1 MASLWLLSRMGLN
14 GALGAALRTP
24 WDDNM
29 KQTDQQAAFDY
40 HEFPTPGKISV
51 VASKPL
57 VTQRDLALAY
67 TPGVASVCEA
77 IAEDPLNAYRF
88 TSRGNLVGVISNGTA
103 VLGLGNIGALASK
116 PVMEGK
122 GVLFKKFAGVDVFD
136 IEINETD
143 PDKLVDIIAGLEP
156 TFGGINLE
164 DIKAPECFIVERK
177 LRERMKI
184 PVFHDDQHGTAITV
198 SAALINGLKVVG
210 KSISE
215 VKVVTSGAGAAAL
228 ACLDLL
234 VDLGLPVA
242 NIWVTDIEGVAYR
255 GRKTLMDPDKARF
268 AQDTPARTLAE
279 VIEGADVF
287 LGLSVGGILSAPM
300 LKSMAAR
307 PLILALA
314 NPTPEIFP
322 ELAHATRDDVVIAT
336 GRSDYPNQVNNVLC
350 FPYIFR
356 GALDV
361 GATTITRE
369 MEIAAVHA
377 IAGLAEEEQNEVVA
391 AAYGTYGVAFGP
403 QYLIPKP
410 FDPRLIVRI
419 APAVAKAAMEGGV
432 ATRPLPDL
440 DAYVEQLQQFVYHSG
455 AFMKPLFSNARQ
467 FVRDGGKAR
476 IVFTEGEDE
485 RVLRAVQVVVDEKL
499 ARPILV
505 GRPEVLLARIEKFGL
520 RLRLGQD
527 VEVTNPENDER
538 FSQYW
543 TTYWELMCRDGIT
556 KEMARV
562 EMRRRLTL
570 IGAMMVRLGDADGM
584 VCGTVG
590 AYHDHL
596 RFVDQVIG
604 KKRGARTYAAMNILL
619 LDQRTVALVDTHIND
634 DPTAE
639 QIAEFTIA
647 AAKQMEWLKLA
658 PKAALLSR
666 SNFGSGS
673 AASGA
678 KMRRALELV
687 KEEAPE
693 LEVDGE
699 MHGDC
704 ALDEALRLRI
714 LPNSPLKGAA
724 NLLVCPN
731 VDAGNIAYNLL
742 KTGAGGNVAVGPFL
756 LGVNAPVNILTS
768 SSTVRRIVNMA
779 ALTVLQA
786 NLA

>member
-1 MASLWLLSRMGLN
+1 MNKTDRQ
-14 GALGAALRTP
+14 AALE
-24 WDDNM
+24 
-29 KQTDQQAAFDY
+29 Y

-51 VASKPL
+51 TASKPL

-67 TPGVASVCEA
+67 TPGVAVACEEIVDNPQNSFRYTA
-77 IAEDPLNAYRF
+77 
-88 TSRGNLVGVISNGTA
+88 RGNLVGVITNGTA

-122 GVLFKKFAGVDVFD
+122 AVLFKKFAGIDVFD
-136 IEINETD
+136 IEVTESD
-143 PDKLVDIIAGLEP
+143 PDKLVDIIASLEA

-164 DIKAPECFIVERK
+164 DIKAPDCFTVERK

-198 SAALINGLKVVG
+198 SAAFMNGLKVIG
-210 KSISE
+210 KDITK

-228 ACLDLL
+228 ACLDLM
-234 VDLGLPVA
+234 VDLGLPLK
-242 NIWVTDIEGVAYR
+242 NIWVTDIDGVVYQ
-255 GRKTLMDPDKARF
+255 GRTTLMDPDKERF
-268 AQDTPARTLAE
+268 AQDTSARSLSD

-287 LGLSVGGILSAPM
+287 LGLSAGGV
-300 LKSMAAR
+300 LKPEMVKKMADK

-322 ELAHATRDDVVIAT
+322 EVALEARPDAVLAT
-336 GRSDYPNQVNNVLC
+336 GRSDFPNQVNNVLC

-361 GATTITRE
+361 GATTITRN

-377 IAGLAEEEQNEVVA
+377 IAKLAEEELNDSVA
-391 AAYGTYGVAFGP
+391 AAYGAYDLRFGP
-403 QYLIPKP
+403 KYLIPKP
-410 FDPRLIVRI
+410 FDSRLIVRI
-419 APAVAKAAMEGGV
+419 APAVAKAAMEDGV
-432 ATRPLPDL
+432 ATRPID
-440 DAYVEQLQQFVYHSG
+440 DFSAYTNELQQFVYHSG
-455 AFMKPLFSNARQ
+455 AFMKPIFAAAKQ
-467 FVRDGGKAR
+467 FVRDGGKSR
-476 IVFTEGEDE
+476 IVFAEGEEE
-485 RVLRAVQVVVDEKL
+485 RVLRAVQVIVDEKL
-499 ARPILV
+499 ARPILI

-520 RLRLGQD
+520 RLKLGED
-527 VEVTNPENDER
+527 VEVTNPEYDER
-538 FSQYW
+538 FHQYW
-543 TTYWELMCRDGIT
+543 TTYWELRCRDGIS

-596 RFVDQVIG
+596 RFVDEVIG
-604 KKRGARTYAAMNILL
+604 KQRNANTYAAMNILL
-619 LDQRTVALVDTHIND
+619 LDKRTVAIVDTHVND
-634 DPTAE
+634 NPNAE
-639 QIAEFTIA
+639 QIAEFTLA
-647 AAKQMEWLKLA
+647 AARQMEWLNLQ
-658 PKAALLSR
+658 PKVALLSR

-673 AASGA
+673 SASGT
-678 KMRRALELV
+678 KMREVLNLVTEKNPDLEI
-687 KEEAPE
+687 
-693 LEVDGE
+693 DGE

-714 LPNSPLKGAA
+714 LPHSKLKGAA

-731 VDAGNIAYNLL
+731 VDSGNIAYNLL
-742 KTGAGGNVAVGPFL
+742 KTGAGSNVAVGPFL
-756 LGVNAPVNILTS
+756 LGVNAPVNVLTS
-768 SSTVRRIVNMA
+768 SSTVRRIINMA

-786 NLA
+786 NRD

>member
-1 MASLWLLSRMGLN
+1 
-14 GALGAALRTP
+14 
-24 WDDNM
+24 M
-29 KQTDQQAAFDY
+29 KQTDNQAAFDY

-57 VTQRDLALAY
+57 ATQRDLALAY

-77 IAEDPLNAYRF
+77 IADDPQQAYRF
-88 TSRGNLVGVISNGTA
+88 TARGNLVGVISNGTA

-143 PDKLVDIIAGLEP
+143 PDKLVEIIAGLEP

-198 SAALINGLKVVG
+198 SAAFINGLKVVG

-234 VDLGLPVA
+234 VDLGLPVD
-242 NIWVTDIEGVAYR
+242 NIWATDIEGVVYR
-255 GRKTLMDPDKARF
+255 GRKALMDPDKARF
-268 AQDTPARTLAE
+268 AQETTARTLAD

-287 LGLSVGGILSAPM
+287 LGLSVGGILSAEM
-300 LKSMAAR
+300 LKKMAAR

-377 IAGLAEEEQNEVVA
+377 IAGLAEEEQNDVVA
-391 AAYGTYGVAFGP
+391 AAYGSYDVSFGP

-419 APAVAKAAMEGGV
+419 APAVARAAMEGGV

-527 VEVTNPENDER
+527 VEVTNPEYDER
-538 FSQYW
+538 FTQYW
-543 TTYWELMCRDGIT
+543 STYWELMCRDGIT

-604 KKRGARTYAAMNILL
+604 KKHGARTYAAMNILL

-647 AAKQMEWLKLA
+647 AAKQMDWLNLT

-666 SNFGSGS
+666 SSFGSGS

-687 KEEAPE
+687 REQAPE

-704 ALDEALRLRI
+704 ALDEALRARI

-731 VDAGNIAYNLL
+731 VDSGNIAYNLL
-742 KTGAGGNVAVGPFL
+742 KTGAGSNVAVGPFL

-768 SSTVRRIVNMA
+768 SSTVRRIVNMT

-786 NLA
+786 NLV

>member
-1 MASLWLLSRMGLN
+1 
-14 GALGAALRTP
+14 
-24 WDDNM
+24 M
-29 KQTDQQAAFDY
+29 KQTETQQQAAYDY
-40 HEFPTPGKISV
+40 HEFPTPGKVSV

-77 IAEDPLNAYRF
+77 IAADPLQARRF
-88 TSRGNLVGVISNGTA
+88 TSRGNLVGVITNGTA

-122 GVLFKKFAGVDVFD
+122 AVLFKKFAGIDVFD

-164 DIKAPECFIVERK
+164 DIKAPECFTVERK

-198 SAALINGLKVVG
+198 AAAFINGLKVVG
-210 KSISE
+210 KSIKE

-242 NIWVTDIEGVAYR
+242 NIWATDIEGVVYR
-255 GRKTLMDPDKARF
+255 GRTTLMDPAKERF
-268 AQDTPARTLAE
+268 AQETDARTLAD
-279 VIEGADVF
+279 VIGGADVF
-287 LGLSVGGILSAPM
+287 LGLSVGGILSADM
-300 LKSMAAR
+300 LKAMAAR

-336 GRSDYPNQVNNVLC
+336 GRSDFPNQVNNVLC

-377 IAGLAEEEQNEVVA
+377 IAGLAQEEQNDIVA
-391 AAYGTYGVAFGP
+391 AAYGGDEVSFGP

-419 APAVAKAAMEGGV
+419 APAVAKAAIEGGV
-432 ATRPLPDL
+432 ATRPLEDL

-455 AFMKPLFSNARQ
+455 AFMKPLFATARQ

-485 RVLRAVQVVVDEKL
+485 RVLRAVQVIVDEKL

-505 GRPEVLLARIEKFGL
+505 GRPEVLLARIERFGL

-527 VEVTNPENDER
+527 VEVTNPEYDER
-538 FSQYW
+538 FPQYW
-543 TTYWELMCRDGIT
+543 TTYWELRCRDGIS

-584 VCGTVG
+584 ICGTVG
-590 AYHDHL
+590 EYHNHL
-596 RFVDQVIG
+596 RFVDEVIG
-604 KKRGARTYAAMNILL
+604 RKPDASTYAAMNILL
-619 LDQRTVALVDTHIND
+619 LNQRTVALVDTHVND
-634 DPTAE
+634 NPDAE

-647 AAKQMEWLKLA
+647 AARQMEWLNLT

-673 AASGA
+673 AASGV
-678 KMRRALELV
+678 KMRQALEIIRAQAPDI
-687 KEEAPE
+687 EA
-693 LEVDGE
+693 DGE

-704 ALDEALRLRI
+704 ALDEGLRARL
-714 LPNSPLKGAA
+714 LPMSPLKGAA

-742 KTGAGGNVAVGPFL
+742 KTEAGSNVAVGPFL

-768 SSTVRRIVNMA
+768 SATVRRIVNMT
-779 ALTVLQA
+779 ALTVIEA
-786 NLA
+786 NRNVAA

>member
-1 MASLWLLSRMGLN
+1 MNNPSDRQ
-14 GALGAALRTP
+14 AAL
-24 WDDNM
+24 
-29 KQTDQQAAFDY
+29 DY

-57 VTQRDLALAY
+57 VNQRDLALAY
-67 TPGVASVCEA
+67 SPGVAAACEEIVA
-77 IAEDPLNAYRF
+77 DPSNVYRY
-88 TSRGNLVGVISNGTA
+88 TARGNLVGVITNGTA

-122 GVLFKKFAGVDVFD
+122 AVLFKKFAGLDVFD

-143 PDKLVDIIAGLEP
+143 PDKLVEIIAGLEA

-164 DIKAPECFIVERK
+164 DIKAPECFTVERK

-198 SAALINGLKVVG
+198 SAAFINGLKVVG
-210 KSISE
+210 KDIKQ

-228 ACLDLL
+228 ACLDLM
-234 VDLGLPVA
+234 VDLGLPLE
-242 NIWVTDIEGVAYR
+242 NIWVTDIEGVVYE
-255 GRKTLMDPDKARF
+255 GRTTLMDPDKARF
-268 AQDTPARTLAE
+268 AQKTDARKLAE
-279 VIEGADVF
+279 VIGGADVF
-287 LGLSVGGILSAPM
+287 LGLSAGGV
-300 LKSMAAR
+300 LKPEMVAAMGPR

-314 NPTPEIFP
+314 NPTPEILP
-322 ELAHATRDDVVIAT
+322 EVAHGVRDDVVMAT

-369 MEIAAVHA
+369 MEMAAVHA
-377 IAGLAEEEQNEVVA
+377 IADLAEEEQNEVVA
-391 AAYGTYGVAFGP
+391 AAYGTYDISFGP
-403 QYLIPKP
+403 EYLIPKP

-432 ATRPLPDL
+432 ATRPLADL
-440 DAYVEQLQQFVYHSG
+440 EAYEEQLQQFVYHSG
-455 AFMKPLFSNARQ
+455 AFMKPLFSAAKRI
-467 FVRDGGKAR
+467 VRSGGKAR

-485 RVLRAVQVVVDEKL
+485 RVLRAVQVIVDEGL

-505 GRPEVLLARIEKFGL
+505 GRPAVLLSRIEKFGL
-520 RLRLGQD
+520 RLRLGED
-527 VEVTNPENDER
+527 VEVTNPEYDER
-538 FSQYW
+538 FHQYW
-543 TTYWELMCRDGIT
+543 TTYWELMSRRGIT

-570 IGAMMVRLGDADGM
+570 IGAMMVHLGDADGM

-596 RFVDQVIG
+596 RFVDEVIG
-604 KKRGARTYAAMNILL
+604 RSPGHNVYAAMNILL
-619 LDQRTVALVDTHIND
+619 LDERTVVLVDTHVND

-639 QIAEFTIA
+639 QIAEFTIMA
-647 AAKQMEWLKLA
+647 AQEMARMNLA
-658 PKAALLSR
+658 PKVALLSR

-673 AASGA
+673 SASGE

-687 KEEAPE
+687 RESAPE
-693 LEVDGE
+693 LEIDGE

-704 ALDEALRLRI
+704 ALDEALRMRI
-714 LPNSPLKGAA
+714 LPSSTLKGEA

-731 VDAGNIAYNLL
+731 VDSGNIAYNLL
-742 KTGAGGNVAVGPFL
+742 KTAAGGNVAVGPFL
-756 LGVNAPVNILTS
+756 LGANAPVHILTN
-768 SSTVRRIVNMA
+768 SSTVRRIINMTA
-779 ALTVLQA
+779 MTVLDA
-786 NLA
+786 NRVEGA

>member
-1 MASLWLLSRMGLN
+1 
-14 GALGAALRTP
+14 
-24 WDDNM
+24 M
-29 KQTDQQAAFDY
+29 KQTETQQQAAYDY

-77 IAEDPLNAYRF
+77 IAADPLQARRF
-88 TSRGNLVGVISNGTA
+88 TSRGNLVGVITNGTA

-122 GVLFKKFAGVDVFD
+122 AVLFKKFAGIDVFD

-164 DIKAPECFIVERK
+164 DIKAPECFTVERK

-198 SAALINGLKVVG
+198 AAAFINGLKVVG

-242 NIWVTDIEGVAYR
+242 NIWATDIEGVVYR
-255 GRKTLMDPDKARF
+255 GRTTLMDPAKERF
-268 AQDTPARTLAE
+268 AQPTDARTLAD
-279 VIEGADVF
+279 VIGGADVF
-287 LGLSVGGILSAPM
+287 LGLSVGGILSADM
-300 LKSMAAR
+300 LKAMAAR

-336 GRSDYPNQVNNVLC
+336 GRSDFPNQVNNVLC

-377 IAGLAEEEQNEVVA
+377 IAGLAEEEQNDVVA
-391 AAYGTYGVAFGP
+391 AAYGGDEVSFGP

-419 APAVAKAAMEGGV
+419 APAVAKAAIEGGV
-432 ATRPLPDL
+432 ATRPLEDL

-455 AFMKPLFSNARQ
+455 AFMKPLFATARQ
-467 FVRDGGKAR
+467 LVRDGGKAR

-485 RVLRAVQVVVDEKL
+485 RVLRAVQVIVDEKL

-505 GRPEVLLARIEKFGL
+505 GRPEVLLARIERFGL

-527 VEVTNPENDER
+527 VEVTNPEYDER
-538 FSQYW
+538 FPQYW
-543 TTYWELMCRDGIT
+543 TTYWELRCRDGIS

-584 VCGTVG
+584 ICGTVG
-590 AYHDHL
+590 EYHNHL
-596 RFVDQVIG
+596 RFVDEVIG
-604 KKRGARTYAAMNILL
+604 RKPDASTYAAMNILL
-619 LDQRTVALVDTHIND
+619 LNQRTVALVDTHVND
-634 DPTAE
+634 NPDAE

-647 AAKQMEWLKLA
+647 AARQMEWLNLT

-673 AASGA
+673 AASGV
-678 KMRRALELV
+678 KMRQALEIIRAQAPDI
-687 KEEAPE
+687 EA
-693 LEVDGE
+693 DGE

-704 ALDEALRLRI
+704 ALDEGLRARL
-714 LPNSPLKGAA
+714 LPMSPLKGAA

-742 KTGAGGNVAVGPFL
+742 KTEAGSNVAVGPFL

-768 SSTVRRIVNMA
+768 SATVRRIVNMT
-779 ALTVLQA
+779 ALTVIEA
-786 NLA
+786 NRNVAA

>member
-1 MASLWLLSRMGLN
+1 
-14 GALGAALRTP
+14 
-24 WDDNM
+24 M
-29 KQTDQQAAFDY
+29 KQTETQQQAAYDY
-40 HEFPTPGKISV
+40 HEFPTPGKVSV

-77 IAEDPLNAYRF
+77 IAADPLQARRF
-88 TSRGNLVGVISNGTA
+88 TSRGNLVGVITNGTA

-122 GVLFKKFAGVDVFD
+122 AVLFKKFAGIDVFD

-164 DIKAPECFIVERK
+164 DIKAPECFTVERK

-198 SAALINGLKVVG
+198 AAAFINGLKVVG
-210 KSISE
+210 KSITA

-234 VDLGLPVA
+234 VDLGLPVE
-242 NIWVTDIEGVAYR
+242 NIWATDIEGVVYR
-255 GRKTLMDPDKARF
+255 GRTTLMDPAKERF
-268 AQDTPARTLAE
+268 AQPTDARTLAE
-279 VIEGADVF
+279 VIGGADVF
-287 LGLSVGGILSAPM
+287 LGLSVGGILSADM
-300 LKSMAAR
+300 LKAMAAR

-336 GRSDYPNQVNNVLC
+336 GRSDFPNQVNNVLC

-377 IAGLAEEEQNEVVA
+377 IAGLAEEEQNDVVA
-391 AAYGTYGVAFGP
+391 AAYGGDEVSFGP

-419 APAVAKAAMEGGV
+419 APAVAKAAIEGGV
-432 ATRPLPDL
+432 ATRPLEDL

-455 AFMKPLFSNARQ
+455 AFMKPLFAAARQ
-467 FVRDGGKAR
+467 LVRDGDKAR

-485 RVLRAVQVVVDEKL
+485 RVLRAVQVIVDEKL

-505 GRPEVLLARIEKFGL
+505 GRPEVLLARIERFGL

-527 VEVTNPENDER
+527 VEVTNPEYDER
-538 FSQYW
+538 FPQYW
-543 TTYWELMCRDGIT
+543 TTYWELRCRDGIS

-584 VCGTVG
+584 ICGTVG
-590 AYHDHL
+590 EYHNHL
-596 RFVDQVIG
+596 RFVDEVIG
-604 KKRGARTYAAMNILL
+604 RKPDASTYAAMNILL
-619 LDQRTVALVDTHIND
+619 LNQRTVALVDTHVND
-634 DPTAE
+634 NPDAE

-647 AAKQMEWLKLA
+647 AARQMEWLNLT

-673 AASGA
+673 AASGV
-678 KMRRALELV
+678 KMRQALEIIRAQAPDI
-687 KEEAPE
+687 EA
-693 LEVDGE
+693 DGE

-704 ALDEALRLRI
+704 ALDEGLRARL
-714 LPNSPLKGAA
+714 LPMSPLKGAA

-742 KTGAGGNVAVGPFL
+742 KTEAGSNVAVGPFL

-768 SSTVRRIVNMA
+768 SATVRRIVNMT
-779 ALTVLQA
+779 ALTVIEA
-786 NLA
+786 NRNVAA

>member
-14 GALGAALRTP
+14 DAPGAALRTH
-24 WDDNM
+24 WDKSM

-77 IAEDPLNAYRF
+77 IAEDPLQAYRF

-210 KSISE
+210 KAISE

-255 GRKTLMDPDKARF
+255 GRKALMDPDKARF
-268 AQDTPARTLAE
+268 AQDTSARTLAD
-279 VIEGADVF
+279 VIDGADVF
-287 LGLSVGGILSAPM
+287 LGLSVGGILTAEM
-300 LKSMAAR
+300 LKTMAAR

-322 ELAHATRDDVVIAT
+322 ELAHATREDVVIAT

-403 QYLIPKP
+403 HYLIPKP

-440 DAYVEQLQQFVYHSG
+440 QAYVEQLQQFVYHSG

-485 RVLRAVQVVVDEKL
+485 RVLRAVQVVIDEKL

-647 AAKQMEWLKLA
+647 AAKQMEWLKLT

-687 KEEAPE
+687 KEQAPD

>member
-1 MASLWLLSRMGLN
+1 
-14 GALGAALRTP
+14 
-24 WDDNM
+24 M
-29 KQTDQQAAFDY
+29 KQTETQQQAAYDY
-40 HEFPTPGKISV
+40 HEFPTPGKVSV

-77 IAEDPLNAYRF
+77 IAADPLQARRF
-88 TSRGNLVGVISNGTA
+88 TSRGNLVGVITNGTA

-122 GVLFKKFAGVDVFD
+122 AVLFKKFAGIDVFD

-164 DIKAPECFIVERK
+164 DIKAPECFTVERK

-198 SAALINGLKVVG
+198 AAAFINGLKVVG

-242 NIWVTDIEGVAYR
+242 NIWATDIEGVVYR
-255 GRKTLMDPDKARF
+255 GRTTLMDPAKERF
-268 AQDTPARTLAE
+268 AQATDARTLAE
-279 VIEGADVF
+279 VIGGADVF
-287 LGLSVGGILSAPM
+287 LGLSVGGILSADM
-300 LKSMAAR
+300 LKAMAAR

-336 GRSDYPNQVNNVLC
+336 GRSDFPNQVNNVLC

-377 IAGLAEEEQNEVVA
+377 IAGLAEEEQNDVVA
-391 AAYGTYGVAFGP
+391 AAYGGDEVSFGP

-419 APAVAKAAMEGGV
+419 APAVAKAAIEGGV
-432 ATRPLPDL
+432 ATRPLEDL

-455 AFMKPLFSNARQ
+455 AFMKPLFAAARQ
-467 FVRDGGKAR
+467 LVRDGGKAR

-485 RVLRAVQVVVDEKL
+485 RVLRAVQVIVDEKL

-505 GRPEVLLARIEKFGL
+505 GRPEVLLARIERFGL

-527 VEVTNPENDER
+527 VEVTNPEYDER
-538 FSQYW
+538 FPQYW
-543 TTYWELMCRDGIT
+543 TTYWELRCRDGIS

-584 VCGTVG
+584 ICGTVG
-590 AYHDHL
+590 EYHNHL
-596 RFVDQVIG
+596 RFVDEVIG
-604 KKRGARTYAAMNILL
+604 RKPDASTYAAMNILL
-619 LDQRTVALVDTHIND
+619 LNQRTVALVDTHVND
-634 DPTAE
+634 NPDAG

-647 AAKQMEWLKLA
+647 AARQMEWLNLT
-658 PKAALLSR
+658 PKVALLSR

-673 AASGA
+673 AASGV
-678 KMRRALELV
+678 KMRQALEIIRAQAPDI
-687 KEEAPE
+687 EA
-693 LEVDGE
+693 DGE

-704 ALDEALRLRI
+704 ALDEGLRARL
-714 LPNSPLKGAA
+714 LPMSPLKGAA

-742 KTGAGGNVAVGPFL
+742 KTEAGSNVAVGPFL

-768 SSTVRRIVNMA
+768 SATVRRIVNMT
-779 ALTVLQA
+779 ALTVIEA
-786 NLA
+786 NRNAAA

>member
-1 MASLWLLSRMGLN
+1 
-14 GALGAALRTP
+14 
-24 WDDNM
+24 M
-29 KQTDQQAAFDY
+29 KQTETQQQAAYDY

-77 IAEDPLNAYRF
+77 IAADPLQARRF
-88 TSRGNLVGVISNGTA
+88 TSRGNLVGVITNGTA

-122 GVLFKKFAGVDVFD
+122 AVLFKKFAGIDVFD

-164 DIKAPECFIVERK
+164 DIKAPECFTVERK

-198 SAALINGLKVVG
+198 AAAFINGLKVVG

-234 VDLGLPVA
+234 VDLGLPVE
-242 NIWVTDIEGVAYR
+242 NIWATDIEGVVYR
-255 GRKTLMDPDKARF
+255 GRTTLMDPAKERF
-268 AQDTPARTLAE
+268 AQPTDARTLAE
-279 VIEGADVF
+279 VIGGADVF
-287 LGLSVGGILSAPM
+287 LGLSVGGILSADM
-300 LKSMAAR
+300 LKAMAAR

-336 GRSDYPNQVNNVLC
+336 GRSDFPNQVNNVLC
-350 FPYIFR
+350 FPYLFR

-377 IAGLAEEEQNEVVA
+377 IAGLAEEEQNDVVA
-391 AAYGTYGVAFGP
+391 AAYGGDEVSFGP

-419 APAVAKAAMEGGV
+419 APAVAKAAIEGGV
-432 ATRPLPDL
+432 ATRPLEDL

-455 AFMKPLFSNARQ
+455 AFMKPLFAAARQ
-467 FVRDGGKAR
+467 LVRDGGKAR

-485 RVLRAVQVVVDEKL
+485 RVLRAVQVIVDEKL

-505 GRPEVLLARIEKFGL
+505 GRPEVLLARIERFGL

-527 VEVTNPENDER
+527 VEVTNPEYDER
-538 FSQYW
+538 FPQYW
-543 TTYWELMCRDGIT
+543 TTYWELRCRDGIS

-584 VCGTVG
+584 ICGTVG
-590 AYHDHL
+590 EYHNHL
-596 RFVDQVIG
+596 RFVDEVIG
-604 KKRGARTYAAMNILL
+604 RKPEASTYAAMNILL
-619 LDQRTVALVDTHIND
+619 LNQRTVALVDTHVND
-634 DPTAE
+634 NPDAE

-647 AAKQMEWLKLA
+647 AARQMEWLNLT
-658 PKAALLSR
+658 PKVALLSR

-673 AASGA
+673 AASGV
-678 KMRRALELV
+678 KMRQALEIIRAQAPDI
-687 KEEAPE
+687 EA
-693 LEVDGE
+693 DGE

-704 ALDEALRLRI
+704 ALDEGLRARL
-714 LPNSPLKGAA
+714 LPMSPLKGAA

-742 KTGAGGNVAVGPFL
+742 KTEAGSNVAVGPFL

-768 SSTVRRIVNMA
+768 SATVRRIVNMT
-779 ALTVLQA
+779 ALTVIEA
-786 NLA
+786 NRNVAA

>member
-1 MASLWLLSRMGLN
+1 
-14 GALGAALRTP
+14 
-24 WDDNM
+24 M
-29 KQTDQQAAFDY
+29 KQTDNQAAFDY

-57 VTQRDLALAY
+57 ATQRDLALAY

-77 IAEDPLNAYRF
+77 IADDPQQAYRF
-88 TSRGNLVGVISNGTA
+88 TARGNLVGVISNGTA

-143 PDKLVDIIAGLEP
+143 PDKLVEIIAGLEP

-198 SAALINGLKVVG
+198 SAAFINGLKVVG

-234 VDLGLPVA
+234 VDLGLPVD
-242 NIWVTDIEGVAYR
+242 NIWATDIEGVVYR
-255 GRKTLMDPDKARF
+255 GRKALMDPDKARF
-268 AQDTPARTLAE
+268 AQETTARTLAD

-287 LGLSVGGILSAPM
+287 LGLSVGGILSAEM
-300 LKSMAAR
+300 LKKMAAR

-350 FPYIFR
+350 FPYI

-377 IAGLAEEEQNEVVA
+377 IAGLAEEEQNDVVA
-391 AAYGTYGVAFGP
+391 AAYGSYDVSFGP

-419 APAVAKAAMEGGV
+419 APAVARAAMEGGV

-527 VEVTNPENDER
+527 VEVTNPEYDER
-538 FSQYW
+538 FTQYW
-543 TTYWELMCRDGIT
+543 STYWELMCRDGIT

-604 KKRGARTYAAMNILL
+604 KKHGARTYAAMNILL

-647 AAKQMEWLKLA
+647 AAKQMDWLNLT

-666 SNFGSGS
+666 SSFGSGS

-687 KEEAPE
+687 REQAPE

-704 ALDEALRLRI
+704 ALDEALRARI

-731 VDAGNIAYNLL
+731 VDSGNIAYNLL
-742 KTGAGGNVAVGPFL
+742 KTGAGSNVAVGPFL

-768 SSTVRRIVNMA
+768 SSTVRRIVNMT

-786 NLA
+786 NLV